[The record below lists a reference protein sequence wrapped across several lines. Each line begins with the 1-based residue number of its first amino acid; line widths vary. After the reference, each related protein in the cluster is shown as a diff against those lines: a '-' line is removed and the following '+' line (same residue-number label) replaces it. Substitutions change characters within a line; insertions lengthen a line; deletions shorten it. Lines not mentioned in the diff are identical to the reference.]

1 MDGYARMISYNI
13 RRLTNEINGKG
24 VLVKPSI
31 RSNELADLERARR
44 SCWMQ
49 GFDLDFIEEIFL
61 SCKPNLLKGRALVH
75 VRIWLSCGTKYPT
88 KFRRGRR
95 RGVVST
101 TGSSKISYLF

>member
-1 MDGYARMISYNI
+1 MISDNI
-13 RRLTNEINGKG
+13 RGLTNEINGKG

-61 SCKPNLLKGRALVH
+61 SCKPFEKESIGPCENLAVM
-75 VRIWLSCGTKYPT
+75 W
-88 KFRRGRR
+88 
-95 RGVVST
+95 
-101 TGSSKISYLF
+101 KIS